1 MQLQIIIR
9 VIKGMNEL
17 KREYEE
23 KLHDVAE
30 SVKTSESNVCVLEDP
45 KDESKITD
53 RIKSIKDILIG
64 GERANDT
71 QLKEKRYKKKLA
83 AQKKLK

>member
-1 MQLQIIIR
+1 MS
-9 VIKGMNEL
+9 EL

-23 KLHDVAE
+23 KLHEVSE
-30 SVKTSESNVCVLEDP
+30 SVKASESVARSDDP
-45 KDESKITD
+45 KDEIKISD

-64 GERANDT
+64 GERANDM

>member
-1 MQLQIIIR
+1 
-9 VIKGMNEL
+9 MNEL

-23 KLHDVAE
+23 KLHEVAE
-30 SVKTSESNVCVLEDP
+30 SVQSNEIRSSDGS
-45 KDESKITD
+45 KDDATITD

-64 GERANDT
+64 GERVNDT
-71 QLKEKRYKKKLA
+71 QLKEKRFKKKLA

>member
-1 MQLQIIIR
+1 
-9 VIKGMNEL
+9 MNEL
-17 KREYEE
+17 KHEYED
-23 KLHDVAE
+23 KLHEITE
-30 SVKTSESNVCVLEDP
+30 SVKTSESIVNVGEDP
-45 KDESKITD
+45 KDETKITD

>member
-1 MQLQIIIR
+1 MKIYPISLNL
-9 VIKGMNEL
+9 GMAEL

-23 KLHDVAE
+23 KLHEVAE
-30 SVKTSESNVCVLEDP
+30 NVKTSEIVVNSTEDS
-45 KDESKITD
+45 KDETKITD

-71 QLKEKRYKKKLA
+71 QLKEKRFKKKLQ

>member
-1 MQLQIIIR
+1 
-9 VIKGMNEL
+9 MNEL

-23 KLHDVAE
+23 KLQEVAE
-30 SVKTSESNVCVLEDP
+30 SVKTSESNVNVTASDDP
-45 KDESKITD
+45 KDETKITD

>member
-1 MQLQIIIR
+1 
-9 VIKGMNEL
+9 MNEL

-23 KLHDVAE
+23 KLHDVTE
-30 SVKTSESNVCVLEDP
+30 SVKTSESNIKVCEEL
-45 KDESKITD
+45 KDDSKITD

-83 AQKKLK
+83 AQKKIK

>member
-1 MQLQIIIR
+1 
-9 VIKGMNEL
+9 MNEL

-23 KLHDVAE
+23 KLHEVTE
-30 SVKTSESNVCVLEDP
+30 SVRISESIVHVSEDP
-45 KDESKITD
+45 KDDTKITD